1 MKKAV
6 SARAVLAAA
15 AAGAL
20 FCGTAAAQPYPAKP
34 IRLIVPATPG
44 GGTDVPARIL
54 TQALADDLGW
64 RFVVDNRGGASGR
77 IGAELAAKSPPDG
90 YTLLVGNTTPN
101 AVVQGAVPNLPYDT
115 LRDFAPVSLF
125 ATSDFNLVVHP
136 SVPVTTVKD
145 LIVLARNRPGELRFG
160 SVGNISGAHVTGEL
174 FKQLA
179 GISIVHVPYKG
190 AAPAMVAL
198 LSGEIQ
204 LYFGSGP
211 SVSPHAKSGK
221 LRMIATTGTKRS
233 RFFPDLPT
241 VAETLPG
248 HEARLWYGML
258 APAATPKEVIATLH
272 RAIVT
277 AGRAPRVVDQ
287 LTAVGMDSVTNT
299 PGEFGA
305 FIKAEIFKWGKVVK
319 ASGAPVD

>member
-1 MKKAV
+1 MTSSMLALW
-6 SARAVLAAA
+6 VLAAA
-15 AAGAL
+15 L
-20 FCGTAAAQPYPAKP
+20 LSNTAAAQPYPARP

-44 GGTDVPARIL
+44 GGSDVPSRIVA
-54 TQALADDLGW
+54 QALTDDLGW

-77 IGAELAAKSPPDG
+77 IGAEIAAKSPPDG
-90 YTLLVGNTTPN
+90 YTLLVANTTPN

-136 SVPVTTVKD
+136 SVPATTVKE
-145 LIVLARNRPGELRFG
+145 LIALARAKPGELRFG

-179 GISIVHVPYKG
+179 GINIVHVPYKG

-204 LYFGSGP
+204 IYFGSGP
-211 SVSPHAKSGK
+211 SVSPHAKTGK

-241 VAETLPG
+241 VGETVPG
-248 HEARLWYGML
+248 HEGRLWYGMA
-258 APAATPKEVIATLH
+258 APAGTPKEIIATLNK
-272 RAIVT
+272 AIVT
-277 AGRAPRVVDQ
+277 AGSSTKVVDQ
-287 LTAVGMDSVTNT
+287 LAAVGMDSVNDS
-299 PGEFGA
+299 PAEFAA
-305 FIKAEIFKWGKVVK
+305 FIKAEIAKWGKVVK
-319 ASGAPVD
+319 TSGTPVE